1 MDRTTPPAGADGR
14 SGSGA
19 AQRPSPQAGRGGE
32 TSVWRRQAA
41 RGFEPGATFTYART
55 FTRED
60 TEVFGDVTRD
70 YNPVHYD
77 RRFTQAKNMPGLI
90 CHGLLV
96 ASMICEMGGQVG
108 WLASRMDFRFV
119 RPVYFGDT
127 VTCTIVIKDIDPA
140 NRARAE
146 ATYVNQD
153 GVVVVQGVLEGILPG
168 QAEAEVLG
176 EMVAEGDPTNRLR
189 FER

>member
-1 MDRTTPPAGADGR
+1 MSR
-14 SGSGA
+14 
-19 AQRPSPQAGRGGE
+19 
-32 TSVWRRQAA
+32 WRRQAA
-41 RGFEPGATFTYART
+41 RGFAPGATFTYSRT

-60 TEVFGDVTRD
+60 SEAFGDVTRD

-77 RRFTQAKNMPGLI
+77 RRFTEAKGLPGLI

-96 ASMICEMGGQVG
+96 AGMICEMGGQVA

-127 VTCTIVIKDIDPA
+127 ITCTIVIKDIDPT

-153 GVVVVQGVLEGILPG
+153 GVVVARGSLEGILPG
-168 QAEAEVLG
+168 PAEVEILG
-176 EMVAEGDPTNRLR
+176 EMVAEGDPTNKLR
-189 FER
+189 SER